1 MATLTVLK
9 FDSADGASQ
18 GLTLIQD
25 LQKQELI
32 KLLDAAVVTWP
43 EGARKPKTRQLFDL
57 ACAGAWDGAFWGM
70 LFGLI
75 FFVPFF
81 GAAVGGLMGALA
93 GHFTDHGIDDRFI
106 GEVRKKVTQGTSALF
121 LLTSD
126 AVVDRV
132 VDAAKKLPKFEVVA
146 TNLPKEQEEKLK
158 AAFGE

>member
-1 MATLTVLK
+1 MATLSVLK
-9 FDSADGASQ
+9 FDSADAADK
-18 GLTLIQD
+18 GLALVKD
-25 LQKQELI
+25 LQTQSLI
-32 KLLDAAVVTWP
+32 KLQDAAVVTWP
-43 EGARKPKTRQLFDL
+43 AGAKKPKTQQLFDL

-93 GHFTDHGIDDRFI
+93 GHFTDYGIDDSFI
-106 GEVRKKVTQGTSALF
+106 KEVRSKVAPGTSALF

-132 VDAAKKLPKFEVVA
+132 VEAMKTLPKFEIVT

-158 AAFGE
+158 AAFA